1 MLDTLFARVYDPL
14 LASAERGLLGRV
26 RAELLRAVAGHVLVV
41 GAGTGAD
48 LRHLPADVTQLTLV
62 EPSAPMRAR
71 LRQAVPPRLVP
82 RTETIDAFAERLP
95 LLTASVDHVVCSLV
109 LCSVRDPEA
118 VVAEIDRVLRPGGTL
133 IVVEHGAADPGM
145 AAVAQRVAN
154 PAWKRIAAGCNL
166 TRDPA
171 ALIGARF
178 DVSELHRV
186 DVPPVSRIGAVTAG
200 VVRR

>member
-1 MLDTLFARVYDPL
+1 MLDALFARVYDPL
-14 LASAERGLLGRV
+14 LASAERGMLGRL
-26 RAELLRAVAGHVLVV
+26 RAELLAEVAGHVLVV

-48 LRHLPADVTQLTLV
+48 LRHLPLDATQLTLV
-62 EPSAPMRAR
+62 EPSAPMRDR
-71 LRQAVPPRLVP
+71 LRKAVPSRLVQ

-95 LLTASVDHVVCSLV
+95 LLPASVDHVVCSLV

-118 VVAEIDRVLRPGGTL
+118 VVAEMDRVLRPGGTL
-133 IVVEHGAADPGM
+133 IVVEHGAAAPGM
-145 AAVAQRVAN
+145 AAVVQRVAN
-154 PAWKRIAAGCNL
+154 PAWKRIAGGCNL

-171 ALIGARF
+171 ALVGTRF
-178 DVSELHRV
+178 DVSELRRV